1 MFNWHEPTPLSRML
15 AIVLFVGIIPTLSF
29 YIGTKY
35 QETRATPTAM
45 RVYDIPRLSAFSQ
58 AQLGAAS
65 ATDGNAT
72 STPEDEPVR

>member
-15 AIVLFVGIIPTLSF
+15 AIVLFVGVIPSLSF

-35 QETRATPTAM
+35 QETRSTPTAM

-58 AQLGAAS
+58 AQLAAAS
-65 ATDGNAT
+65 TAEASAS